1 MLQFESIPVT
11 RLHSIVVKALEE
23 RILAGDIK
31 PGELLPT
38 EKDLAD
44 QLKVGRRAVREA
56 LRILQIKGLIE
67 SRMGIGA
74 IVLRND
80 LDNYLDTLTINMHS
94 YLDTNKG
101 ELENVLEFREI
112 IESAALRRLVSS
124 STAEVVQRFREN
136 LREQTAA
143 QERNDPEAYAACH
156 MAFHKLIV
164 AGLDN
169 AIVSMVYD
177 NVRKL
182 IAPRVFKAGRTPEQQ
197 RRSIAEHSSIVDAVE
212 RRDQAACDAALK
224 QHLALAYE
232 NLRMQG

>member
-31 PGELLPT
+31 PGGLLPT

-56 LRILQIKGLIE
+56 LRILQMKGLVE
-67 SRMGIGA
+67 SRMGVGT

-80 LDNYLDTLTINMHS
+80 LDNFLDSLTVNMHS
-94 YLDTNKG
+94 YLETNKG

-112 IESAALRRLVSS
+112 IESAALKRLIISNN
-124 STAEVVQRFREN
+124 AEVVQSLREN
-136 LREQTAA
+136 LKEQIAA
-143 QERNDPEAYAACH
+143 LEKTDPDAYATHH
-156 MAFHKLIV
+156 MAFHSLIV
-164 AGLDN
+164 DSLGN
-169 AIVSMVYD
+169 SIVSMMYN

-182 IAPRVFKAGRTPEQQ
+182 IANRVFKAGRTPEQQ
-197 RRSIAEHSSIVDAVE
+197 HMSIAEHSSIVDAVE
-212 RRDQAACDAALK
+212 KRDQEACDAALK
-224 QHLALAYE
+224 QHLSMAYE
-232 NLRMQG
+232 NLKKQG

>member
-1 MLQFESIPVT
+1 MLKLESIPVT

-31 PGELLPT
+31 PGELLPP

-67 SRMGIGA
+67 SRMGIGT

-80 LDNYLDTLTINMHS
+80 LDNFLDSLTVNMHS

-112 IESAALRRLVSS
+112 IESAALKRLIVSNN
-124 STAEVVQRFREN
+124 AEAVQSLREN
-136 LREQTAA
+136 LKEQLAA
-143 QERNDPEAYAACH
+143 LKKGDPDAYAVHH
-156 MAFHKLIV
+156 MAFHRLIV
-164 AGLDN
+164 DSLGN
-169 AIVSMVYD
+169 SIVSMMYD

-182 IAPRVFKAGRTPEQQ
+182 IANRVIYAGRTPEQQ

-212 RRDQAACDAALK
+212 KRDQAACDAALK
-224 QHLALAYE
+224 QHLSLAYE
-232 NLRMQG
+232 NFKKQG

>member
-1 MLQFESIPVT
+1 MLEFESIPVT
-11 RLHSIVVKALEE
+11 RLHSIVVKALEK

-31 PGELLPT
+31 PGELLPP

-67 SRMGIGA
+67 SRMGVGT

-80 LDNYLDTLTINMHS
+80 LDNFLDSLTVNMHS
-94 YLDTNKG
+94 YLETNKG

-112 IESAALRRLVSS
+112 IESAALKRLIIYSN
-124 STAEVVQRFREN
+124 AEVVQSLRAN
-136 LREQTAA
+136 LKEQLAA
-143 QERNDPEAYAACH
+143 LEKTDPEAYATHH
-156 MAFHKLIV
+156 MAFHRLIV
-164 AGLDN
+164 DSLGN
-169 AIVSMVYD
+169 SIVSMMYD

-182 IAPRVFKAGRTPEQQ
+182 IANRVFKAGRTPEQQ

-212 RRDQAACDAALK
+212 KRDQGACDTALK
-224 QHLALAYE
+224 QHLSLAYE
-232 NLRMQG
+232 NLKKQG